1 MSRHFTIVL
10 GIVQICFSVELTP
23 CTLLTLPPRRPG
35 PQMSSAG
42 AAPGQQAAR
51 PPASSLGGNGRPTSP
66 LSSPPATPGTLTPSL
81 SRHSRGLVAPVG
93 RISEDWSFHPPGVFP
108 NDSPFGRSTAAG
120 VYGAGGTGTGTS
132 YGGGFVSPTPSSRVL
147 MATISSVSSTGG
159 GAASAAVAAI
169 GGLQPSASQALP
181 RSESQRDRTAPVR
194 HLGQVLTSM
203 VDADHMVDEQRDH
216 GPYSRTTAEMIP
228 ELGGSGLARSGSAGE
243 PDADA
248 EADGEWLVGGTTT
261 DGGEAG
267 STTVDRSVRGD
278 PYVRSVVRSVST
290 LGGSL
295 LSPTGGG
302 GKGQAGVTS
311 VGGGGAAPTGG
322 GAAGAAA
329 PSIPVLN
336 DFIEVAAG
344 PYGGGQGPGGGGADG
359 RQMDPTARRR
369 AVAEA
374 AARAREEER
383 TK

>member
-1 MSRHFTIVL
+1 M
-10 GIVQICFSVELTP
+10 
-23 CTLLTLPPRRPG
+23 
-35 PQMSSAG
+35 
-42 AAPGQQAAR
+42 
-51 PPASSLGGNGRPTSP
+51 
-66 LSSPPATPGTLTPSL
+66 
-81 SRHSRGLVAPVG
+81 APVG
-93 RISEDWSFHPPGVFP
+93 RVSEDWSFHPPGAFP
-108 NDSPFGRSTAAG
+108 NDSPFGRSSAAG
-120 VYGAGGTGTGTS
+120 MYGAGGTGTGMS
-132 YGGGFVSPTPSSRVL
+132 YGGAFVSPTPSSRVL

-159 GAASAAVAAI
+159 AAGAAVAAI
-169 GGLQPSASQALP
+169 GGLPPAASQALA
-181 RSESQRDRTAPVR
+181 RSDSRPDRTAPVR
-194 HLGQVLTSM
+194 HLGQVLTAM

-228 ELGGSGLARSGSAGE
+228 ELGGSGLARSGSADE
-243 PDADA
+243 PNGDA

-267 STTVDRSVRGD
+267 GTTVDRSVRGG
-278 PYVRSVVRSVST
+278 PYVRGVARTAST

-295 LSPTGGG
+295 MSPTGGG
-302 GKGQAGVTS
+302 AKGQAGVAS
-311 VGGGGAAPTGG
+311 VGGVGAAPTGG
-322 GAAGAAA
+322 GAAVAAA

-344 PYGGGQGPGGGGADG
+344 PYGGGQGPGAGGTDG